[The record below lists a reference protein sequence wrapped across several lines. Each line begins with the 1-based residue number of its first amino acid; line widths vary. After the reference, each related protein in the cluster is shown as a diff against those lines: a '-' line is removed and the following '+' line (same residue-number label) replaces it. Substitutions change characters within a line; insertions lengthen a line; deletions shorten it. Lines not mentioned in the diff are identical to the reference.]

1 MKPYFWIDCLFATL
15 VLILLSLCSISVKAQ
30 KIKDGKATYYSNKLL
45 GRRMSNG
52 EFYHPDSMT
61 CAHRTLPFGTRILVT
76 NPRNGRQVVVRVA
89 DRGPFV
95 RGRVID
101 LSYAAARELGFLTAG
116 VAYMKLEIAP
126 DDPSIPYY
134 NIEEDNPLQLQPVEY
149 GMVGV
154 GYEFIP
160 QWRKQ
165 DDQPRYV
172 PRKVKPNLTPHRTKK
187 AQKPN
192 KAAAKSAK
200 MAVKTV
206 QTAPNQPASDSRRGM
221 QKGENK
227 WTKFFRDLFSE
238 GNSK

>member
-1 MKPYFWIDCLFATL
+1 MKSYFWIDCLFVTL
-15 VLILLSLCSISVKAQ
+15 VLILLSLCPISAVAQ

-126 DDPSIPYY
+126 DDFSIPYY
-134 NIEEDNPLQLQPVEY
+134 NEEEDIPLQLQPVEY

-160 QWRKQ
+160 QWRNQ
-165 DDQPRYV
+165 DDQPRTV
-172 PRKVKPNLTPHRTKK
+172 PRKVKPNLTPRKAKK
-187 AQKPN
+187 AQKPRKASDKPA
-192 KAAAKSAK
+192 KAAVK
-200 MAVKTV
+200 AVP
-206 QTAPNQPASDSRRGM
+206 TAPKQPASDSRKGM

-227 WTKFFRDLFSE
+227 WTKFFRDLFGGSD
-238 GNSK
+238 GK